1 MATINVQDIQQHAEV
16 VGSDHQHVGTVDHLD
31 GQDKIK
37 FAKNDQSANG
47 QHHYIPTQWVQQIQ
61 GNQVVLNK
69 TADQVFQQ
77 WQ

>member
-37 FAKNDQSANG
+37 LAKNDQSANG
-47 QHHYIPTQWVQQIQ
+47 QHHYIPNQWVQQIQ

>member
-1 MATINVQDIQQHAEV
+1 MSNINVQDIQQHAEV
-16 VGSDHQHVGTVDHLD
+16 LGSDHQHVGTVDHLD

-37 FAKNDQSANG
+37 LAKNDQSSDG

-69 TADQVFQQ
+69 TAEQVFQQ

>member
-16 VGSDHQHVGTVDHLD
+16 IGSDHQHVGTVDHLD

-37 FAKNDQSANG
+37 LAKNDQSANG

>member
-37 FAKNDQSANG
+37 LAKNDQSANG
-47 QHHYIPTQWVQQIQ
+47 QHHYIPTQRVQQIQ
-61 GNQVVLNK
+61 GNQVVLNN

>member
-1 MATINVQDIQQHAEV
+1 MANINLQDIQHHAEV
-16 VGSDHQHVGTVDHLD
+16 VGSDRQHVGTVDHLD

-37 FAKNDQSANG
+37 LAKNDQAAQG
-47 QHHYIPTQWVQQIQ
+47 QHHYIATQWVQQIQ

-69 TADQVFQQ
+69 TAEQVFQQ

>member
-1 MATINVQDIQQHAEV
+1 MATISVQDIQQHAEV

-37 FAKNDQSANG
+37 LAKNDQSANG

>member
-37 FAKNDQSANG
+37 LAKNDQSANG

-61 GNQVVLNK
+61 GNHVVLNK

>member
-37 FAKNDQSANG
+37 LAKNDQSANG

-69 TADQVFQQ
+69 TTDQVFQQ

>member
-31 GQDKIK
+31 GQYKIK
-37 FAKNDQSANG
+37 LAKNDQSANG

>member
-16 VGSDHQHVGTVDHLD
+16 VSSDHQHVGTVDHLD

-37 FAKNDQSANG
+37 LAKNDQSANG

-69 TADQVFQQ
+69 TAEQVFQQ

>member
-37 FAKNDQSANG
+37 LAKNDQSANG

-61 GNQVVLNK
+61 GNQV
-69 TADQVFQQ
+69 
-77 WQ
+77 

>member
-1 MATINVQDIQQHAEV
+1 MATINVQDIQHHAEV
-16 VGSDHQHVGTVDHLD
+16 VGSDQQHVGTVDHLE

-37 FAKNDQSANG
+37 LAKNDQSAQG

-69 TADQVFQQ
+69 TAEQVFQQ

>member
-37 FAKNDQSANG
+37 LAKNDQSANG

-69 TADQVFQQ
+69 TADQAFQQ

>member
-1 MATINVQDIQQHAEV
+1 MATINVQDIQHHAEV

-37 FAKNDQSANG
+37 LAKNDQSANG

-61 GNQVVLNK
+61 GNQVILNK

>member
-37 FAKNDQSANG
+37 LAKNDQSANG

>member
-37 FAKNDQSANG
+37 LAKNDQSANG

-69 TADQVFQQ
+69 TADQVLQQ

>member
-16 VGSDHQHVGTVDHLD
+16 VGSDHQHVGTVDHVD

-37 FAKNDQSANG
+37 LAKNDQSANG

>member
-1 MATINVQDIQQHAEV
+1 MSNINVQEIQQHAEV
-16 VGSDHQHVGTVDHLD
+16 LGSDHQHVGTVDHLD

-37 FAKNDQSANG
+37 LAKNDQSSDG
-47 QHHYIPTQWVQQIQ
+47 QHHYIPTQWVQQIE

-69 TADQVFQQ
+69 TAEQVFQQ

>member
-37 FAKNDQSANG
+37 LAKNDQSANG

-69 TADQVFQQ
+69 SAHQVFQQ

>member
-1 MATINVQDIQQHAEV
+1 MATINVQDIQHHAEV
-16 VGSDHQHVGTVDHLD
+16 VGSDLQHVGTVDHLD

-37 FAKNDQSANG
+37 LAKNDQSANG
-47 QHHYIPTQWVQQIQ
+47 QHHYIPTQWVQQVQ

-69 TADQVFQQ
+69 TAEQVFQQ

>member
-37 FAKNDQSANG
+37 LAKNDQSSNG

>member
-1 MATINVQDIQQHAEV
+1 MATINEQDIQQHAEV

-37 FAKNDQSANG
+37 LAKNDQSANG
-47 QHHYIPTQWVQQIQ
+47 QHHYIPTQWVQQSQ

>member
-31 GQDKIK
+31 CKDKIK
-37 FAKNDQSANG
+37 LAKNDQSANG

>member
-37 FAKNDQSANG
+37 LAKNDQSATG